1 MLIYSML
8 LCLWCGSLLIISVLG
23 EIITLLGSEE
33 VEEGVSCIGAEK
45 GLRKRAVQE
54 VKNVI
59 YIVHDL
65 FFGLAFYTRPRP
77 SWRSATPSNLEGER
91 DRNSTPPLS

>member
-1 MLIYSML
+1 M
-8 LCLWCGSLLIISVLG
+8 IISVLG
-23 EIITLLGSEE
+23 EIITLFDSEE

-65 FFGLAFYTRPRP
+65 IFCPA
-77 SWRSATPSNLEGER
+77 AK
-91 DRNSTPPLS
+91 